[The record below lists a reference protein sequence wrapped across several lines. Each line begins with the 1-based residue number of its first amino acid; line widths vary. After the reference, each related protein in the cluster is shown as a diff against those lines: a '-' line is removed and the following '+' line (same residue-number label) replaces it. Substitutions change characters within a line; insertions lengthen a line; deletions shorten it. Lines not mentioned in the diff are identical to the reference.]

1 MVTKFR
7 FSVEL
12 SRRQDYNFNSYVFWV
27 DKCDLDGMLIE
38 RLLILSLLS
47 QGKKKMCIA
56 KDRIHIFFCCLKE
69 HSLKT
74 E

>member
-1 MVTKFR
+1 MQAVLESFQYGLHGMLT
-7 FSVEL
+7 
-12 SRRQDYNFNSYVFWV
+12 
-27 DKCDLDGMLIE
+27 DGMLTE